1 MTEIAPIPDRE
12 LLPWLV
18 PEWER
23 LCQARA
29 SDRLPHALL
38 LVGPRGIGKRWLGRL
53 LAEALLCANPLPDG
67 RACGVCQ
74 DCRLSAAGSHPD
86 LRRVVPDSES
96 KSGEIGIAAV
106 RAMTEWASL
115 TAGRGA
121 RKQVV
126 IDPADRLNA
135 AAANALLKTLEEPPG
150 ALLLCLVAE
159 QPERLPAT
167 IRSRCQLI
175 RLGIPPWDQALAWLT
190 PGLGGDTQ
198 AAAVRLGLA
207 RGAPLRAL
215 GELEPTML
223 EQHARLRASLA
234 GMARGELDPVR
245 EADGWNGTGARLSL
259 DWLAGWL
266 CDLVRLAAAGPG
278 ARLDDPGSREAF
290 SELGP
295 RLDCVATH
303 RLLRRVFEARGL
315 TDTTVNPLL
324 LLESLLIVWS
334 RLNGH

>member
-1 MTEIAPIPDRE
+1 MTETLPIPDGE

-18 PEWER
+18 HDWGR
-23 LCQARA
+23 LCRARA
-29 SDRLPHALL
+29 ADRLPHALL
-38 LVGPRGIGKRWLGRL
+38 LTGPRGVGKRWLGEL
-53 LAEALLCANPLPDG
+53 LTRALLCADPLPDG
-67 RACGVCQ
+67 RACGRCQ

-86 LRRVVPDSES
+86 LRRLVPDPES
-96 KSGEIGIAAV
+96 KSGEIGIDAV
-106 RAMTEWASL
+106 RALTEWASL

-135 AAANALLKTLEEPPG
+135 AASNALLKTLEEPPG

-159 QPERLPAT
+159 QPHRLPAT

-175 RLGIPPWDQALAWLT
+175 RLGVPPPQQALAWLT
-190 PGLGGDTQ
+190 PRLGGDVQ
-198 AAAVRLGLA
+198 GSALRLAMA

-215 GELEPTML
+215 VELEPATL

-266 CDLVRLAAAGPG
+266 CDLMRLAAAGPG

-290 SELGP
+290 AELGP
-295 RLDCVATH
+295 RLDPVATH

-324 LLESLLIVWS
+324 LLESLLISWS